1 MQGRY
6 ASLRLPSFFSLLSLE
21 LALMPHNWRPQPVNA
36 TDEARRTA
44 LHHAAAQGHFDIA
57 ELLIKKGAD
66 TMARTRENESTPLH
80 DVATGEIAELLIL
93 GKGDVEAADEW
104 DLRCAAK
111 YLACV
116 CMCVC
121 VHVCVYTNMRIYIYV

>member
-1 MQGRY
+1 MIVSFCPLS
-6 ASLRLPSFFSLLSLE
+6 SLFYHLT
-21 LALMPHNWRPQPVNA
+21 LALMPHIWRPQPVNA

-44 LHHAAAQGHFDIA
+44 LHYAAAQGHFDIA
-57 ELLIKKGAD
+57 ELLIRKGAD

-80 DVATGEIAELLIL
+80 DVATGEVAELLIQ

-111 YLACV
+111 YLVCMCV
-116 CMCVC
+116 CMCVR
-121 VHVCVYTNMRIYIYV
+121 VHVCVY